1 MTIFIK
7 LLFYLFH
14 FFAELADVTKIPDKL
29 TMMSYLS
36 QLYECFRREIP
47 ASSAAE
53 AGANME
59 SIPEEENLGQMVA
72 KKAAKKRRAR

>member
-1 MTIFIK
+1 
-7 LLFYLFH
+7 
-14 FFAELADVTKIPDKL
+14 
-29 TMMSYLS
+29 MMSYLS